1 MNRTFPLSI
10 LALVALV
17 TGACSTGSADR
28 DRVLLVTTTTVE
40 GSGLLDA
47 LAGAYNASQDRY
59 RLLTTALGSGAALE
73 MGRRGDADVLITH
86 DPAGEARFIAEGHGT
101 EQARLMVNEYILAGP
116 PSDPAGVEGLTD
128 LVVAMERLAGAGA
141 LFVSRGDD
149 SGTHRKELELWNR
162 TGEPAHRTRGSWYME
177 AGSGMAEALR
187 LADQRSAY
195 ILTDSG
201 TLRHLAEGLELE
213 LLARGVPPEVNAYQ
227 YTLPSRPMNEEGAR
241 NFLAW
246 LRGPGQAVIAGHGT
260 ARFGEPLFR
269 PATWTEPT

>member
-1 MNRTFPLSI
+1 MNRTSPIFI
-10 LALVALV
+10 LAFVALV
-17 TGACSTGSADR
+17 TGACSPGSADR

-86 DPAGEARFIAEGHGT
+86 DPAGEARFMAEGHGA
-101 EQARLMVNEYILAGP
+101 EQERLMVNEYVLAGP
-116 PSDPAGVEGLTD
+116 PSDPAGVKGLTD
-128 LVVAMERLAGAGA
+128 LVMAMERIARAGAP
-141 LFVSRGDD
+141 FVSRSDE

-162 TGEPAHRTRGSWYME
+162 TGEPVHPTRDPWYME

-201 TLRHLAEGLELE
+201 TLRHLAEDLDLEP
-213 LLARGVPPEVNAYQ
+213 LARGVPPEVNPYQ

-241 NFLAW
+241 HFLEW
-246 LRGPGQAVIAGHGT
+246 LRGPGQAVIGGHGT

-269 PATWTEPT
+269 PATWSEPT